1 MSAHRAFWF
10 IAAASAVL
18 AIGAFGVREIVG
30 GRAELPAPGSRAE
43 RDRIVAEMME
53 ALDFD
58 PRVRQKDTQRLVAQ
72 AADYCGEPG
81 LTTAETLYA
90 LGLREYYG
98 EFDTGGARDA
108 FERARRAKPAWVWP
122 VNGLAIITFVSGE
135 RDAAFQLFDDALRMA
150 PEWSRP
156 HADLAILQR
165 RAGEMGEALRHAEL
179 ALEIEP
185 DHPINHYNYAVI
197 LDELGRRE
205 DARTQYSA
213 ALAVAPDMPQANY
226 NLACS
231 FAREGDALGAAE
243 PLARAIQLEP
253 AFLEEVKTDP
263 DFDPIRGSLEYREV
277 MLEAGAPDR

>member
-1 MSAHRAFWF
+1 MSAQRAFWF
-10 IAAASAVL
+10 IAASSAVV
-18 AIGAFGVREIVG
+18 AIGAFGLREIVS
-30 GRAELPAPGSRAE
+30 GRANLPVPSNRIE
-43 RDRIVAEMME
+43 RDRVVSEMME

-58 PRVRQKDTQRLVAQ
+58 PRVRQKETQRLVTM
-72 AADYCGEPG
+72 AAAFSGEPG
-81 LTTAETLYA
+81 LTNAETLYA
-90 LGLREYYG
+90 LGLLKYYG
-98 EFDTGGARDA
+98 DFDTEAARDA
-108 FERARRAKPAWVWP
+108 FERARRAKPTWVWP
-122 VNGLAIITFVSGE
+122 VNGLAIIEFVSGE
-135 RDAAFQLFDDALRMA
+135 RDAALQLFAEALRLA

-205 DARTQYSA
+205 DAREQYSA

-231 FAREGDALGAAE
+231 FAREGDALGAAT
-243 PLARAIQLEP
+243 PLARAIELEP
-253 AFLEEVKTDP
+253 AFIDEAQTDP
-263 DFDPIRGSLEYREV
+263 DFDPIRESPEYREV
-277 MLEAGAPDR
+277 MSQAGALEP